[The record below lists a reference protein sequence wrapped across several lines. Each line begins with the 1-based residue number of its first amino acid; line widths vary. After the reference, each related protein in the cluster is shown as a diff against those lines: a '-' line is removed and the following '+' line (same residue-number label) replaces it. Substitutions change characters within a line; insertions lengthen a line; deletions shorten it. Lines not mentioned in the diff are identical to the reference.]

1 MPNLL
6 LLLVQVAAII
16 FATKAAGWL
25 VRLIGQ
31 PPVVGE
37 LAAGILLGPSLF
49 GWVAPGA
56 YGALFP
62 SNSLGF
68 LQALSQVGLLLYMFM
83 VGLEFNPRGLRRHGP
98 ILFLASHFSIS
109 LILALIAVVSY
120 FLYPRLSD
128 GSVTFPEFALFLGVA
143 LSITAFPVLARIIR
157 ERHMS
162 RTSLGT
168 FAIGC
173 AAVDDVTAWV
183 LLAYVLGLVRS
194 IQSSTPLAAIFAGLT
209 GYVVLMATA
218 VRAGLKRLLTG
229 ERWRGPHSEM
239 MMSLVFLMLLAS
251 AAATEWLGIH
261 IVFGAFLFGAIVPK
275 EFGIAEELEAKLAP
289 ITEILLLP
297 ILYAVIGLRTSVGAL
312 HGPEMWACLCVLL
325 STALL
330 GKLGGVTLAA
340 RAFGVSW
347 RSAFAFGTLMNTRG
361 LMELVMAKIGLDLG
375 IVNQAVFSMLVLIA
389 LITTALTS
397 PVVAAIYPPGRLRE
411 ELLRDKAAPVPDHA
425 HR

>member
-1 MPNLL
+1 MPNIF
-6 LLLVQVAAII
+6 LLLVQVAAIV
-16 FATKAAGWL
+16 FATKVAGRL
-25 VRLIGQ
+25 VRFIGQ

-37 LAAGILLGPSLF
+37 LAAGILLGPSFF
-49 GWVAPGA
+49 GWIAPGSYA
-56 YGALFP
+56 ALFP
-62 SNSLGF
+62 ANSLGF
-68 LQALSQVGLLLYMFM
+68 LQTLSQLGLLLYMFI

-109 LILALIAVVSY
+109 LIMALISVVSY
-120 FLYPRLSD
+120 FLFARLSD
-128 GSVTFPEFALFLGVA
+128 SSVNFLGFTLFLGVA
-143 LSITAFPVLARIIR
+143 LGITAFPVLARIIR

-194 IQSSTPLAAIFAGLT
+194 MQYSASLAGIFAGLT
-209 GYVVLMATA
+209 TYVVLMAT
-218 VRAGLKRLLTG
+218 VIRQGLKVVLTG
-229 ERWRGPHSEM
+229 ERWRGLNNDL

-251 AAATEWLGIH
+251 AATTEWLGIH
-261 IVFGAFLFGAIVPK
+261 IVFGAFLFGAIIPK
-275 EFGIAEELEAKLAP
+275 EGGIAEDLEGKLAP
-289 ITEILLLP
+289 VTEILLLP
-297 ILYAVIGLRTSVGAL
+297 ILYAVIGLRTSIGTL
-312 HGPEMWACLCVLL
+312 HGREMWVCLGVLL

-375 IVNQAVFSMLVLIA
+375 IINQAVFSMLVLIA
-389 LITTALTS
+389 LITTAITS
-397 PVVAAIYPPGRLRE
+397 PIVALVYPPSRLRE
-411 ELLRDKAAPVPDHA
+411 ELLREKVTPAADPAHA
-425 HR
+425 